1 MNSKLYD
8 VIVIGGGTSGMLAAY
23 SAAQNGASVLL
34 LEKNKRLGKKLRL
47 TGGGRCNVTNAKS
60 PEEVLQHIPG
70 NGKFLYSAFSQFN
83 NYDIIQLFTE
93 NGVELKEE
101 DHGRLFPTTN
111 RSKTIVETLERL
123 LTQAKVNIFYEA
135 SVSKILVNQANQV
148 GGVKLTDQQEI
159 YGRAVVIATGG
170 KTYRYTGS
178 TGDGYE
184 LAKRLG
190 HTITKLYPTEV
201 PLLSEDGFI
210 KKNAL
215 QGLSLQDVALS
226 VLNNK
231 QKKLTTQRLDLL
243 FTHFG
248 LSGPATLRCSSTVVK
263 LLEKQDLV
271 TVSLDI
277 FPDQAPSEIEAFL
290 VQNALDQ
297 APKSIKNGLRLWL
310 PERLLAYLL
319 NQSSLSIEQPIQQ
332 VTQKQWQQ
340 LAQLV
345 KAFKMSIN
353 GTWPLDKAF
362 VTGGGISLKEIN
374 PKTMESK
381 LIDGLYF
388 CGEILDINGYTGG
401 YNITA
406 AFSTGFVAGKNA
418 ATI

>member
-1 MNSKLYD
+1 MNSKSYD

-23 SAAQNGASVLL
+23 SAAQHGASVLL
-34 LEKNKRLGKKLRL
+34 LEKNKRLGKKLLL
-47 TGGGRCNVTNAKS
+47 TGGGRCNVTNAKT

-93 NGVELKEE
+93 NGVKLKEE
-101 DHGRLFPTTN
+101 DHGRLFPITN
-111 RSKTIVETLERL
+111 RSKTIVEALETLL
-123 LTQAKVNIFYEA
+123 INSKVTIFYEA
-135 SVSKILVNQANQV
+135 NVGKILCNQDNQV
-148 GGVKLTDQQEI
+148 IGVKLINHQEI
-159 YGRAVVIATGG
+159 YSRAVVIATGG

-190 HTITKLYPTEV
+190 HTVTKLYPTEV
-201 PLLSEDGFI
+201 PLLSEDSFI

-226 VLNNK
+226 VLNDK
-231 QKKLTTQRLDLL
+231 QRKLTTQRLDLL

-263 LLEKQDLV
+263 LLEKQNLV

-277 FPDQAPSEIEAFL
+277 FPDQTENEIEKFL
-290 VQNALDQ
+290 IQNAAEQ

-310 PERLLAYLL
+310 PERLLQYLL
-319 NQSSLSIEQPIQQ
+319 NQISISNEQPIQQ
-332 VTQKQWQQ
+332 VDQKQWQQ
-340 LAQLV
+340 LAKLV
-345 KAFKMSIN
+345 KNFQMSIN

-362 VTGGGISLKEIN
+362 VTGGGIALKEIN
-374 PKTMESK
+374 PKTMCSK

-388 CGEILDINGYTGG
+388 CGEILDVNGYTGG

-406 AFSTGFVAGKNA
+406 AFITGYVAGKNA
-418 ATI
+418 AII